1 MRSDSMIIENLL
13 KIIVSQQQEIDRL
26 NTVIGKDIQ
35 TGLYNRGYC
44 MQLEDNL
51 FINSSVLMFDID
63 NFKNINDTYGH
74 HFGDKMLL
82 MVASILSKNS
92 RNSDIPIRYGG
103 EEFVLILNG
112 CSLENAYNVAE
123 KIRKEIERSYLTF
136 NGNKV
141 SITVSIGISL
151 KKSDA
156 SLWQS
161 IEEADKALYESKAT
175 GKNKVTIYQKDKIKR
190 MT

>member
-151 KKSDA
+151 KKSDD
-156 SLWQS
+156 SLCQS

>member
-51 FINSSVLMFDID
+51 FINSSVSMFDID

-151 KKSDA
+151 KKSDD

>member
-44 MQLEDNL
+44 IKLEDNF

-151 KKSDA
+151 KKSDD

>member
-44 MQLEDNL
+44 IQLEDNL
-51 FINSSVLMFDID
+51 SINSSVLMFDID

-141 SITVSIGISL
+141 SITVSIGVSL
-151 KKSDA
+151 KKSDD